1 MSELEQL
8 KAMLTRA
15 GIEYT
20 IKKQR
25 KDVQL
30 TVKNGATPPYKEK
43 GYMFF
48 FSDWTFRDGVL
59 CTVAHWE

>member
-1 MSELEQL
+1 LSELEQL

-20 IKKQR
+20 IETQDN
-25 KDVQL
+25 DVQL
-30 TVKNGATPPYKEK
+30 HVENGATPPFMEK
-43 GYMFF
+43 GYMCF
-48 FSDWTFRDGVL
+48 FSEWTFRDGVL